1 MSAQETMCMCD
12 YSTNRKPL
20 YTEEPKHT
28 IFLAFA
34 GRVAGMVL
42 QHHDGRVAAMV
53 LQGDTIQ
60 GQPLHKK
67 KNTRKDAQERP
78 FRQLV
83 DGG

>member
-1 MSAQETMCMCD
+1 MCD
-12 YSTNRKPL
+12 YSTNRTPL

-42 QHHDGRVAAMV
+42 Q
-53 LQGDTIQ
+53 GDTIQ

-67 KNTRKDAQERP
+67 KTTRQDAQERP

>member
-1 MSAQETMCMCD
+1 
-12 YSTNRKPL
+12 
-20 YTEEPKHT
+20 
-28 IFLAFA
+28 
-34 GRVAGMVL
+34 MVL

-60 GQPLHKK
+60 GQPLYKK